1 MKKLLTLTVITSSL
15 VLGACTTSK
24 DRTLPTPDKNM
35 RQVYEQHMG
44 GMGEG
49 KVKDT
54 RMVLRRPLLE
64 NDVDLATYSRTESN
78 HLTSQFTFLP
88 NPVLVMYVAPH
99 LATSTEIP
107 VPGYVTQFRMYEKD
121 HYALPSEMVNYGRYP
136 DLPLQEL
143 PITHVK

>member
-1 MKKLLTLTVITSSL
+1 MKKIITLSIIASSL

-24 DRTLPTPDKNM
+24 DRTLPTPEKNM
-35 RQVYEQHMG
+35 REVYNQHMG
-44 GMGEG
+44 AMGEG
-49 KVKDT
+49 KIKDA

-64 NDVDLATYSRTESN
+64 NDVDLVTYSRTESN
-78 HLTSQFTFLP
+78 HLTTQFTFLP

-99 LATSTEIP
+99 LATSSEVP

-136 DLPLQEL
+136 DLPLEAL
-143 PITHVK
+143 PKTRVN